1 MKLKKIISKL
11 NEADIIGGADCEIN
25 SLAYDSR
32 RVEPGG
38 LFFAVSGLKYD
49 GHDYIDKAIE
59 AGAVAV
65 VVEKPGLVRR
75 DNVAQVIV
83 SDSRRAL
90 AAAADAYYNYPSS
103 KLKLIGITGTNGKT
117 TTAFLIEQIFAAAGF
132 KTGLISTILYKLGN
146 RTIPAQRTTPES
158 LDLQAFLAE
167 MIKAEVKVAVMEV
180 SSHAVHLK
188 RVEAT
193 RFNTLVFTN
202 LTQDHLDYHQD
213 MDSYFQAKAALF
225 IEPQFETA
233 ARIVNIDDL
242 YGRRLRKLLRNKCLT
257 YGFNANADVVGS
269 NLESTRHG
277 LSLTISGLGRELD
290 ISTGLK
296 GMFNGANILAAV
308 SAAWQFNIDN
318 VVIKQ
323 AFRTIKNVPG
333 RFQSVDRGQKFQVV
347 IDYAHTPDGLRQ
359 LLKSARAVTTGK
371 LIIVFGCGGDRDRDK
386 RPLMGAIAA
395 ELSDEMIITSDNP
408 RSEAPEEIIDD
419 IVSGLIS
426 DQCQYNI
433 VIDRRQAIYEA
444 INRAKKGDMVVIA
457 GKGHETGQIF
467 ADKVVSFND
476 VEEVEKI
483 LSEII
488 SDKSKSA

>member
-1 MKLKKIISKL
+1 
-11 NEADIIGGADCEIN
+11 
-25 SLAYDSR
+25 
-32 RVEPGG
+32 
-38 LFFAVSGLKYD
+38 
-49 GHDYIDKAIE
+49 
-59 AGAVAV
+59 
-65 VVEKPGLVRR
+65 
-75 DNVAQVIV
+75 
-83 SDSRRAL
+83 
-90 AAAADAYYNYPSS
+90 
-103 KLKLIGITGTNGKT
+103 
-117 TTAFLIEQIFAAAGF
+117 
-132 KTGLISTILYKLGN
+132 
-146 RTIPAQRTTPES
+146 
-158 LDLQAFLAE
+158 
-167 MIKAEVKVAVMEV
+167 
-180 SSHAVHLK
+180 
-188 RVEAT
+188 
-193 RFNTLVFTN
+193 
-202 LTQDHLDYHQD
+202 
-213 MDSYFQAKAALF
+213 
-225 IEPQFETA
+225 
-233 ARIVNIDDL
+233 
-242 YGRRLRKLLRNKCLT
+242 
-257 YGFNANADVVGS
+257 